1 MGPRLI
7 SGLTAPEGEI
17 GSRPLA
23 EPGLEVYISGQDL
36 RTIRTRHAQV
46 RSSDGEDPDHGF

>member
-1 MGPRLI
+1 MGARLI
-7 SGLTAPEGEI
+7 AGRTLPEVEI

-23 EPGLEVYISGQDL
+23 EFGLEVYISGQDL
-36 RTIRTRHAQV
+36 RAIRTRPAQV